1 MGGTIMKQTLEEF
14 ELGALSMRTSI
25 MRKMSAENI
34 IQFGTPELL

>member
-1 MGGTIMKQTLEEF
+1 MKQTLEEF
-14 ELGALSMRTSI
+14 EARGLESRTSI